1 MVDFALE
8 LVLIGFYSLDNEL
21 YALKK
26 INGLKSILKGRF
38 LKEKEKKF
46 KNVKI
51 YEKDRNC

>member
-21 YALKK
+21 YAFKK
-26 INGLKSILKGRF
+26 INGLKLILKGCF
-38 LKEKEKKF
+38 LKENEKKF

-51 YEKDRNC
+51 

>member
-1 MVDFALE
+1 MVDFAPG
-8 LVLIGFYSLDNEL
+8 LVLIGFYSLDNKL

-26 INGLKSILKGRF
+26 INGLKLILKGRF

-51 YEKDRNC
+51 

>member
-1 MVDFALE
+1 MVDFALG
-8 LVLIGFYSLDNEL
+8 LILMGFYSLDNKL

-46 KNVKI
+46 KNVRI
-51 YEKDRNC
+51 YEKNRNC

>member
-1 MVDFALE
+1 MVDFALG

-46 KNVKI
+46 KNVRI
-51 YEKDRNC
+51 YEKNRNC